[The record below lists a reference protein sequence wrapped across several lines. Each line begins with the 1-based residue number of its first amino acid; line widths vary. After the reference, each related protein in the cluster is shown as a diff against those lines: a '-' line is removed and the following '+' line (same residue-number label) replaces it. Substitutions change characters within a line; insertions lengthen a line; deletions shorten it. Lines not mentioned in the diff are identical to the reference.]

1 MKKLKTVV
9 ALSAASAASL
19 LLIGGPS
26 VAQAPA
32 AAPQANANPGPA
44 PIEPAAQAYAQQRR
58 FGTYTPPTP
67 SNRGQAVF
75 RGVQIEV
82 PEAFDVAATMDALPF
97 KAPAAPK
104 KARKILVYAVAKGFV
119 HSSIPITAF
128 TVDQIGKRTGAW
140 TTTISYN
147 ESEFTAA
154 NLAQY
159 DVLVLD
165 NTTGLFLDTP
175 GDDAGTAARR
185 KALLDFVRGGKGLV
199 LTHAGTDSY
208 HRGGQGVWP
217 EYNKM
222 IGGHFKFH
230 WLTPQQ
236 ITLKIDDPKS
246 PLTAA
251 FGGQPFSVHDEI
263 YTYSQDDANNRKN
276 LHVLY
281 SVDYSKMDQADKNVE
296 PANGKRTDGDYML
309 SWIRKEGQGRVFV
322 QALGH
327 NEHIWSNEKILKAF
341 TAGVQY
347 AAGDLAADD
356 SPSQK

>member
-1 MKKLKTVV
+1 MKKSKTVA

-19 LLIGGPS
+19 LLVASQS

-32 AAPQANANPGPA
+32 APPANPGPA
-44 PIEPAAQAYAQQRR
+44 PVEPGAIAYANAKRNATR
-58 FGTYTPPTP
+58 DTPTLTPT
-67 SNRGQAVF
+67 NRGQAIS
-75 RGVQIEV
+75 RGVQV
-82 PEAFDVAATMDALPF
+82 QQPEAFDAVATLDALPL
-97 KAPAAPK
+97 KAPATPK
-104 KARKILVYAVAKGFV
+104 KPRKVFVYAVAKGWV
-119 HSSIPITAF
+119 HSSIPITAYA
-128 TVDQIGKRTGAW
+128 VDQIGKQTGAW
-140 TTTISYN
+140 STRISFN
-147 ESEFTAA
+147 ESDFTAET
-154 NLAQY
+154 LAQY

-165 NTTGLFLDTP
+165 NTTGSFLDNP
-175 GDDAGTAARR
+175 DDPEGTAARR

-208 HRGGQGVWP
+208 HRGGQSLWP

-230 WLTPQQ
+230 WLTPQKVT
-236 ITLKIDDPKS
+236 IKIDDAKS

-251 FGGQPFSVHDEI
+251 FGGQPFTIHDEI
-263 YTYSQDDANNRKN
+263 YTYSQDDANTRSN

-281 SVDYSKMDQADKNVE
+281 SIDYSKMAQADKDVE

-327 NEHIWSNEKILKAF
+327 NEHIWSNEKMLQAF
-341 TAGVQY
+341 TAGMQY

-356 SPSQK
+356 APSAK

>member
-1 MKKLKTVV
+1 MQRKIITSLSIMAATTV
-9 ALSAASAASL
+9 ALTLAAPA
-19 LLIGGPS
+19 I
-26 VAQAPA
+26 AQAPPA
-32 AAPQANANPGPA
+32 ANPNANPGPA
-44 PIEPAAQAYAQQRR
+44 PVEPAAAAYQNAKR
-58 FGTYTPPTP
+58 FPAYTAPTP
-67 SNRGQAVF
+67 SNRGQATF
-75 RGVQIEV
+75 RGVQMEV
-82 PEAFDVAATMDALPF
+82 PEPFDVAATMDALPW
-97 KAPAAPK
+97 KAPATPK
-104 KARKILVYAVAKGFV
+104 KPRKVFVYSVAKGFV

-140 TTTISYN
+140 STTISYN

-165 NTTGLFLDTP
+165 NTTGSFLDTP

-185 KALLDFVRGGKGLV
+185 KALMDFVRGGKGLV

-208 HRGGQGVWP
+208 HRNGASLWP

-236 ITLKIDDPKS
+236 ITMKIDDAKS

-251 FGGQPFSVHDEI
+251 FAGEPFVVHDEI
-263 YTYSQDDANNRKN
+263 YTYSQDDANNRNN

-281 SVDYSKMDQADKNVE
+281 SVDYSKMDEADKKVE

-341 TAGVQY
+341 TAGMQY

-356 SPSQK
+356 APSVK